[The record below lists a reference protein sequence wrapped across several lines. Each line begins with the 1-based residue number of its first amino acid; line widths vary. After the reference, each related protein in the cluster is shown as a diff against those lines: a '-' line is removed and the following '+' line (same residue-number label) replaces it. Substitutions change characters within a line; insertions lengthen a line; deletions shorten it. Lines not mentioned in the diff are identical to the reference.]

1 MEKIATTMAAKTAPT
16 PSGKKPPCALR
27 LLKSMPWPGS
37 SPKAKAVP
45 RTRKPTM
52 VATLTP
58 ANQNSNSPKDD
69 TETKFVAVIIIIR
82 HSDANHSGASIQ

>member
-1 MEKIATTMAAKTAPT
+1 
-16 PSGKKPPCALR
+16 
-27 LLKSMPWPGS
+27 
-37 SPKAKAVP
+37 
-45 RTRKPTM
+45 M